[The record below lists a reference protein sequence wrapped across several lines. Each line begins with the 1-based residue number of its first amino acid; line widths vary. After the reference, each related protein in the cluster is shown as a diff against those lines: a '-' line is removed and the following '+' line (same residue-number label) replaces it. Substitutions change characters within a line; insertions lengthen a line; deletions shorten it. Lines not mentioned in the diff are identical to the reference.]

1 MCCIMMVLMVARDL
15 SAGATGE
22 RERGENIKYICM
34 LIDCLQQK
42 MRGSTQHAIAA
53 TQPPRERSTYTYSA
67 C

>member
-1 MCCIMMVLMVARDL
+1 MMVLMVARDL